1 MSLVVEIKKEFSD
14 LVSKFEIA
22 EKNSNLSMGQY
33 DSEIKK
39 FIIDLVDALIK
50 SHDDDESYFSL
61 IKVLNDFMA
70 DMVYGEDNSGGW
82 AVWTE
87 IGFSHLNDIH
97 SGVKDEVKLLE
108 EVKEH
113 YEKNSR

>member
-1 MSLVVEIKKEFSD
+1 MNLVFGIKKELHD
-14 LVSKFEIA
+14 LISKFEIA
-22 EKNSNLSMGQY
+22 GKNSNLSMGQY

-50 SHDDDESYFSL
+50 SYDDDESYFSL

-70 DMVYGEDNSGGW
+70 EMVYGEDNSGGW

-87 IGFSHLNDIH
+87 IVFSHLNDIH
-97 SGVKDEVKLLE
+97 SGTKDEVKLLE
-108 EVKEH
+108 EIKE
-113 YEKNSR
+113 YYGKNGR